1 MNTQESTRPE
11 RLEKSVEI
19 GTLCAFYGGLLTQR
33 QQEMLRLYYEEDF
46 SLGEIAEQFGVSR
59 QNVHE
64 LITRSVQKLRR
75 YEAALGGAGRMAAT
89 VRQLTQSAYA
99 SGGGAGRRFAHGNQT
114 KAGRGRRFGAAGHRP
129 AGRGGEKP
137 WPLRD

>member
-89 VRQLTQSAYA
+89 VRQLTRALIA
-99 SGGGAGRRFAHGNQT
+99 SWRR
-114 KAGRGRRFGAAGHRP
+114 RGAAICPRKP
-129 AGRGGEKP
+129 DNRLDEAAALVRQVIDRQEGEERSHG
-137 WPLRD
+137 L

>member
-89 VRQLTQSAYA
+89 VRQLTRALMLLEEA
-99 SGGGAGRRFAHGNQT
+99 RRFAHGNQ
-114 KAGRGRRFGAAGHRP
+114 KSPGRGRRAGAAGYRP

>member
-1 MNTQESTRPE
+1 MNTQESPRPE

-64 LITRSVQKLRR
+64 LITRSVQKPVSYTHLRAH
-75 YEAALGGAGRMAAT
+75 ETGRNL
-89 VRQLTQSAYA
+89 VCRLLL
-99 SGGGAGRRFAHGNQT
+99 
-114 KAGRGRRFGAAGHRP
+114 
-129 AGRGGEKP
+129 EKKKYGCAQCP
-137 WPLRD
+137 

>member
-1 MNTQESTRPE
+1 MNTQESARPE

-33 QQEMLRLYYEEDF
+33 QQEMLYLYYEEDL

-64 LITRSVQKLRR
+64 LITRSVDKLRR
-75 YEAALGGAGRMAAT
+75 YEAALGGAGRMAQT
-89 VRQLTQSAYA
+89 VRRLERVLSLIGQAQE
-99 SGGGAGRRFAHGNQT
+99 GALPAETKKRLDEAAALVRQVIAQQEGEERSHG
-114 KAGRGRRFGAAGHRP
+114 
-129 AGRGGEKP
+129 
-137 WPLRD
+137 L

>member
-64 LITRSVQKLRR
+64 LITRSVDKLRR
-75 YEAALGGAGRMAAT
+75 YEAALGGAGRMAQT
-89 VRQLTQSAYA
+89 VRRLERVLSLMGQAQE
-99 SGGGAGRRFAHGNQT
+99 GALPAETKKRLDEAAALVRQVIAQQEGEERSHG
-114 KAGRGRRFGAAGHRP
+114 
-129 AGRGGEKP
+129 
-137 WPLRD
+137 L

>member
-1 MNTQESTRPE
+1 MNTQESARPE

-33 QQEMLRLYYEEDF
+33 QQEMLYLYYEEDL

-64 LITRSVQKLRR
+64 LITRSVDKLRR
-75 YEAALGGAGRMAAT
+75 YEAALGGAGRMAQT
-89 VRQLTQSAYA
+89 VRRLERVLSLLGQAQE
-99 SGGGAGRRFAHGNQT
+99 GALPAETKKRLDEAAALVRQVIAQQEGEERSHG
-114 KAGRGRRFGAAGHRP
+114 
-129 AGRGGEKP
+129 
-137 WPLRD
+137 L

>member
-89 VRQLTQSAYA
+89 VRQLTRARWRMGVA
-99 SGGGAGRRFAHGNQT
+99 RGGALAPGTSQRR
-114 KAGRGRRFGAAGHRP
+114 GAAAAPVRQVID
-129 AGRGGEKP
+129 RQEGEERSHG
-137 WPLRD
+137 L